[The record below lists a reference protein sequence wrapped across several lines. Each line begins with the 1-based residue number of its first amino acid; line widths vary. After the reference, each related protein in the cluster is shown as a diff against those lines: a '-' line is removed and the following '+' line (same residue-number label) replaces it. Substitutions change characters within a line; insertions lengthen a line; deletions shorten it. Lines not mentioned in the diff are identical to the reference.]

1 MNFLSRKST
10 ICTTFTCTQNHFS
23 CTHIHTYM
31 CTCIHTC
38 QVYITHHSTTYSTF
52 TLTFAYFLHIKHAF
66 THTKIYTP
74 VCKVTL
80 SYHINKYKYLHETI
94 NFGTV
99 NIYNYHNTV
108 CQMHAMHKCI

>member
-1 MNFLSRKST
+1 MNFLSHKST

-38 QVYITHHSTTYSTF
+38 QVYITHHSITCSTF

-66 THTKIYTP
+66 THTKMYMQSNAVISHQQIQIFYM
-74 VCKVTL
+74 KQSTL
-80 SYHINKYKYLHETI
+80 A
-94 NFGTV
+94 
-99 NIYNYHNTV
+99 
-108 CQMHAMHKCI
+108 Q

>member
-1 MNFLSRKST
+1 MNFLSHKST

-38 QVYITHHSTTYSTF
+38 QVYITHHSITCSTF
-52 TLTFAYFLHIKHAF
+52 TLTFAYFLHIKHAYAKLHCYI
-66 THTKIYTP
+66 TSTNTNI
-74 VCKVTL
+74 
-80 SYHINKYKYLHETI
+80 LHETI

-99 NIYNYHNTV
+99 NIYNYYNYHNTV
-108 CQMHAMHKCI
+108 CQMHAMRKCI